1 MRQSAPFCFATARG
15 PLLVVFVLAATLAG
29 ACAKTPQILPVTP
42 SVAVTTDAARGAG
55 RSIAIEVVDVRGTDV
70 VGYRDPADPGSAIT
84 TPPETLGNIQRAL
97 EDGFRRLGFE
107 VVPVGATADVALEVR
122 LSELGYKRDAAGLVR
137 DLRTVATVEA
147 TSVLA
152 GKTVN
157 AIYRDGQGKDTVIAP
172 SLHENAA
179 ILNKHLDGAL
189 SKLVADP
196 RLTTE

>member
-1 MRQSAPFCFATARG
+1 MRLPAPFTFTMLRG
-15 PLLVVFVLAATLAG
+15 PALAGLVVAAALVG

-42 SVAVTTDAARGAG
+42 SVAVAAGEARGAG

-70 VGYRDPADPGSAIT
+70 VGYRDPADPASVIT
-84 TPPETLGNIQRAL
+84 TPPETLGNVQRAL
-97 EDGFRRLGFE
+97 EDGFRRLGFAI
-107 VVPVGATADVALEVR
+107 VPVGAAADIALEVR
-122 LSELGYKRDAAGLVR
+122 LSELGYKRDAGGLVR
-137 DLRTVATVEA
+137 DLRTVATIEA
-147 TSVLA
+147 TSVMA

-179 ILNKHLDGAL
+179 ILNRHLDAAL

>member
-1 MRQSAPFCFATARG
+1 MRLPAPFPFAVPFRC
-15 PLLVVFVLAATLAG
+15 VLAGLVLLAVLVAG
-29 ACAKTPQILPVTP
+29 CAKTPQILPVTP
-42 SVAVTTDAARGAG
+42 TVETAMSETRGAG
-55 RSIAIEVVDVRGTDV
+55 RSIAIEVVDVRGTNV
-70 VGYRDPADPGSAIT
+70 VGYRDPADPASVIT
-84 TPPETLGNIQRAL
+84 TPPETLANIQRAL
-97 EDGFRRLGFE
+97 EDGFRRLGFAI
-107 VVPVGATADVALEVR
+107 VPVGAAADVTLEVR
-122 LSELGYKRDAAGLVR
+122 LSELGYKRDADGLLR
-137 DLRTVATVEA
+137 DLHTVATVEA

-179 ILNKHLDGAL
+179 ILNKHLDAAL